1 MRVPPNTGYATSVA
15 FLEEDSYL
23 VAIYINRGDGA
34 EAVVD
39 PDARWTLQRDAVLSS
54 AGYSI
59 YEGWPLTGRVVH
71 TLVRGRFVLRDGALQ
86 EAGIGTGRYVRRRL
100 D

>member
-1 MRVPPNTGYATSVA
+1 VLADAARDPA
-15 FLEEDSYL
+15 F
-23 VAIYINRGDGA
+23 GA
-34 EAVVD
+34 EALALPSESYVGEQMAVVD

-100 D
+100 DEAG